1 MSIIS
6 GFNKVK
12 NYVKTTEGYKLLSRW
27 TSSDTVD
34 VNGKTLTEVVNELGT
49 ASKKDVATSGNASVS
64 QVVMGNDTRLTDAR
78 KASDVYSW
86 AKASTKPTYTASEV
100 GAYTKSE
107 TDTKLNSKIN
117 TSLKGSAN
125 GLAELDSNG
134 KVPSTQLPSF
144 VDDVIEGY
152 LSSGKFYK
160 ESAHTTQISGE
171 SGKIYIDLS
180 TEKTYRWSGS
190 AFVVISETLALGE
203 TSSTAYRGDRGK
215 TAYDHSQSTHARI
228 DATKVEKSYT
238 NGNIKINGTE
248 TTVYTHPSG
257 TNPHGTTKSDVGL
270 GNVGNFKAVSTVA
283 NQGLSDTEKSNARSN
298 IGAQVAGSYAS
309 STHNH
314 DDKYQSKGSYASA
327 SHTHDDRYYTESE
340 INTKLNGKANSSH
353 THGNGDIT
361 SLDASKIT
369 SGTISIDRLP
379 QGALERLTIV
389 ADDTARFKL
398 TSATIQKGDTVKV
411 TSTGKMYYVVD
422 ETKLSTEAGYEVYAA
437 GTAAS
442 VPWSGVT
449 GKPSTYTPS
458 SHTHT
463 KSQITDFP
471 TSMPANGGNANT
483 VNSHTVKS
491 DVPENAVF
499 TDTVYDDTGVQKRIS
514 DNGYGA
520 VAGGKN
526 LAKSYKS
533 SEIADKYYVALE
545 ADVKLKPS
553 TTYTISFI
561 GTKNN
566 LIYVNENIFNNP
578 VINISCTGER
588 QSVTITTLPT
598 PSGLDSQFKIIFKNY
613 IGNTVIPN
621 FTDVQIEEGSI
632 ATDYE
637 PYFPSNK
644 MLEEEKAD
652 KSETTV
658 NLLKPTLETITQD
671 GVTCT
676 NNGDGTYTLNG
687 TATEF
692 TSITVAIITDL
703 SNKRIVGCPSGG
715 SKSTYSIYAINIS
728 NWGNQQYDYGNGVN
742 VSSEFS
748 KDIKWEI
755 RIGIGS
761 GYTCNNLVFKPMLT
775 TNLDATYDDFVP
787 YTGDT
792 GKLNSDVA
800 NIIKLQS
807 TLGGKVDSSIYSS
820 DSINLGRKTG
830 TEVGKNSFA
839 CGNNVEA
846 SGSYSHAEGYYTKA
860 VGKNSHAEGDGTKA
874 IGNSSHAEGYGTT
887 ASGNYSHAECN
898 STAEGD
904 SSHAEGCYATASGAY
919 SHAEGYGTTASGNY
933 SHAEGVRTT
942 ALINQHAQGH
952 CNNTTTATANDF
964 NGISNGTAFVIGNGT
979 TSSASNAF
987 RVTGEG
993 KIYATN
999 ASVNTGADYAEY
1011 FEWSD
1016 GNPNNEDRVGY
1027 FVTFDNDNP
1036 EKIKLANSSDDYI
1049 LGIVSG
1055 MPSIIGNGDEDWK
1068 KRYIL
1073 DDFGRYIKE
1082 EFEYE
1087 IEEPTEELD
1096 EEGNIIFNTV
1106 KKTGTKWKENPDYDN
1121 TKEYTPRDQRQEWS
1135 AIGMLGVLSVYD
1147 DGTCEVNG
1155 FCKVS
1160 NGGIATKSE
1169 DKNDYRVISRLKD
1182 NIVRVV
1188 FR

>member
-1 MSIIS
+1 MSKKFIDLANLKSNLENFLSEIIS
-6 GFNKVK
+6 PTFATKEGVSKQLGNHTVK
-12 NYVKTTEGYKLLSRW
+12 
-27 TSSDTVD
+27 
-34 VNGKTLTEVVNELGT
+34 
-49 ASKKDVATSGNASVS
+49 
-64 QVVMGNDTRLTDAR
+64 
-78 KASDVYSW
+78 SDVPEN
-86 AKASTKPTYTASEV
+86 AV
-100 GAYTKSE
+100 F
-107 TDTKLNSKIN
+107 TDTKDWESITGKP
-117 TSLKGSAN
+117 
-125 GLAELDSNG
+125 DSFP
-134 KVPSTQLPSF
+134 PSSH
-144 VDDVIEGY
+144 E
-152 LSSGKFYK
+152 
-160 ESAHTTQISGE
+160 HT
-171 SGKIYIDLS
+171 
-180 TEKTYRWSGS
+180 
-190 AFVVISETLALGE
+190 ISEITGLQDTL
-203 TSSTAYRGDRGK
+203 DGK
-215 TAYDHSQSTHARI
+215 
-228 DATKVEKSYT
+228 
-238 NGNIKINGTE
+238 
-248 TTVYTHPSG
+248 
-257 TNPHGTTKSDVGL
+257 
-270 GNVGNFKAVSTVA
+270 
-283 NQGLSDTEKSNARSN
+283 
-298 IGAQVAGSYAS
+298 AS
-309 STHNH
+309 S
-314 DDKYQSKGSYASA
+314 D
-327 SHTHDDRYYTESE
+327 HTHDDRYYTETE
-340 INTKLNGKANSSH
+340 VDTKLNKKAE
-353 THGNGDIT
+353 
-361 SLDASKIT
+361 
-369 SGTISIDRLP
+369 SI
-379 QGALERLTIV
+379 
-389 ADDTARFKL
+389 
-398 TSATIQKGDTVKV
+398 
-411 TSTGKMYYVVD
+411 
-422 ETKLSTEAGYEVYAA
+422 
-437 GTAAS
+437 
-442 VPWSGVT
+442 
-449 GKPSTYTPS
+449 
-458 SHTHT
+458 HNHT

-471 TSMPANGGNANT
+471 TSMPANGGNADT

-499 TDTVYDDTGVQKRIS
+499 TDTVYDDTEVKGEVDEINS
-514 DNGYGA
+514 NL
-520 VAGGKN
+520 VL
-526 LAKSYKS
+526 LAKSDKGASNNICGAYG
-533 SEIADKYYVALE
+533 KYYYPLSVG
-545 ADVKLKPS
+545 DVL
-553 TTYTISFI
+553 TISKKDSSVSI
-561 GTKNN
+561 LESNMVRLNQYDANGNKVDYWQLHDNALPRT
-566 LIYVNENIFNNP
+566 
-578 VINISCTGER
+578 
-588 QSVTITTLPT
+588 VTI
-598 PSGLDSQFKIIFKNY
+598 SKKSVY
-613 IGNTVIPN
+613 IGFNKDT
-621 FTDVQIEEGSI
+621 TDTPLMVNVGSS
-632 ATDYE
+632 AMAYE
-637 PYFPSNK
+637 PYIPSNK
-644 MLEEEKAD
+644 TLAEENTQQSTEMMDIKMLGWSVPRECPIQNEVNGNQFIQKVGRVDLGSLNWIYDSSIPRFYSDDLQNFIKKVKSESDIFSGYLKDYNNLSLDNLFHSVKDKAIAESTNGTLSIVNLSYIDAPAFKSAMQEKYLYYELATYNTMTID
-652 KSETTV
+652 GNEIGETVSDVRKETTV
-658 NLLKPTLETITQD
+658 NLLNPTLQTTTIN
-671 GVTCT
+671 GITCT

-687 TATEF
+687 TSTA
-692 TSITVAIITDL
+692 S
-703 SNKRIVGCPSGG
+703 SNTNFVIPFSSPFKGKCKLIGCPSNID
-715 SKSTYSIYAINIS
+715 SIAEL
-728 NWGNQQYDYGNGVN
+728 QCDYNGVWDSKNTDHGKGSILDSTNLLTNIAIVIFPN
-742 VSSEFS
+742 V
-748 KDIKWEI
+748 
-755 RIGIGS
+755 
-761 GYTCNNLVFKPMLT
+761 TVNNIVFKLMIT
-775 TNLDATYDDFVP
+775 TNLNATYDDFVP

-860 VGKNSHAEGDGTKA
+860 LGKNSHAEGDGTKA
-874 IGNSSHAEGYGTT
+874 IGNSSHAEGYQTT
-887 ASGNYSHAECN
+887 ASGNQSHAEGN

-1036 EKIKLANSSDDYI
+1036 EKIKLANSSDNYI

-1160 NGGIATKSE
+1160 DGGIATKSE

-1182 NIVRVV
+1182 NIVRVI